1 MSAYFLQTPIF
12 WNYAEMSRFLG
23 DVEGNANAFLILRLV
38 ILQMFFLP
46 FVFLNVMRQIYYMV
60 LKTPWV
66 EFKSR
71 QVEVDIFKVNGKYA
85 IYFIKVTALLAW

>member
-1 MSAYFLQTPIF
+1 
-12 WNYAEMSRFLG
+12 
-23 DVEGNANAFLILRLV
+23 
-38 ILQMFFLP
+38 
-46 FVFLNVMRQIYYMV
+46 MRQIYYMV